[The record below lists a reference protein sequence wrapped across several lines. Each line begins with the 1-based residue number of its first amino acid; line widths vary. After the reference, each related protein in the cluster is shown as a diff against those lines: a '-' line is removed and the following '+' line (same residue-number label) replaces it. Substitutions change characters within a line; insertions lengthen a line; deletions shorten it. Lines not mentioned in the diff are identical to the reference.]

1 MTALQKPIQPK
12 INRTI
17 LQLGI
22 ISFFGDISSE
32 MLYPITPIFLTTVLG
47 ASMTSLGLIEGT
59 AEAVASFLK
68 IYSGVW
74 SDRIRKRKP
83 FIVVGYLFASLAK
96 PMTGMASAWTHVLF
110 ARSFD
115 RVGKGLRTA
124 PRDALISES
133 VSESQR
139 GHAFGLHRIFDTL
152 GAAFGPLI
160 AIAYLTREPESLRT
174 IYYWAFIP
182 GLLSV
187 LLATFIRE
195 PAKENTNLETAKIRF
210 EMDWRWK
217 NYPESFRSYLIAW
230 TVFSIANSSD
240 VFLLMKVRESGIGMT
255 ATILMYIFYN
265 LLYAL
270 LSPYF
275 GKQSDHRPRREVLF
289 FGLMVFAS
297 VYLGFS
303 FASEWWQF
311 LILFGLY
318 GVYMASTEGVGKA
331 LAVDLF
337 DPDRKATAIGIIG
350 MVTGLATI
358 LASTIGGLLW
368 DYFGSVWTFWYA
380 AIGALIAGWFIRVR
394 S

>member
-1 MTALQKPIQPK
+1 MNLPQPQPKTK

-74 SDRIRKRKP
+74 SDRIHKRKP

-96 PMTGMASAWTHVLF
+96 PMTGMATAWTHVMF

-124 PRDALISES
+124 PRDALIADS
-133 VSESQR
+133 VPESQR
-139 GHAFGLHRIFDTL
+139 GRAFGLHRMFDTL
-152 GAAFGPLI
+152 GGAIGPLI
-160 AIAYLTREPESLRT
+160 AIAFLSREPESLRT
-174 IYYWAFIP
+174 IYFLAFIP

-187 LLATFIRE
+187 FLATLIRE
-195 PAKENTNLETAKIRF
+195 SSTDEVVFKDEKNGF

-217 NYPESFRSYLIAW
+217 SYPESFRSYLVAW

-240 VFLLMKVRESGIGMT
+240 VFLLMKVRESGFGMT

-265 LLYAL
+265 LTYAL
-270 LSPYF
+270 LSPFF
-275 GKQSDHRPRREVLF
+275 GKQSDHRPRRQVLF
-289 FGLMVFAS
+289 FGLMVFAA
-297 VYLGFS
+297 VYFGFS
-303 FASEWWQF
+303 FATEWWQF

-350 MVTGLATI
+350 MFTGLATI

-368 DYFGSVWTFWYA
+368 DHFGSSWTFWYA
-380 AIGALIAGWFIRVR
+380 AIGAMMAGWFIRVR